1 MKFVPSSQPPA
12 LISSN
17 SSPSP
22 PHSISFLSIEDVIRR
37 FRYSVIATFPLVLW
51 SNILIIIIMELST
64 HLQSMLFP
72 LCLHI
77 LLTGSLVTLI
87 VQQRQPLFYIQE
99 YSTDQYRYKQLA
111 KKYHSFMF
119 LSNLLLP
126 LLTIVCAISLFHIS
140 LDSAFHRP
148 NSSCP
153 NSYLDALQTLNVGGE
168 SLVILYSLTLTAI
181 LILSCV
187 SNYFAAILASYYTNL

>member
-1 MKFVPSSQPPA
+1 
-12 LISSN
+12 
-17 SSPSP
+17 
-22 PHSISFLSIEDVIRR
+22 
-37 FRYSVIATFPLVLW
+37 
-51 SNILIIIIMELST
+51 
-64 HLQSMLFP
+64 MLFP

-148 NSSCP
+148 NSFLSKFLFGCFA
-153 NSYLDALQTLNVGGE
+153 NIKCRGE

-181 LILSCV
+181 LILFLCV
-187 SNYFAAILASYYTNL
+187 ELFCCHFSILLYESLTSKEISWKQHSIIQKKTAFDLDK